1 MTYRIAQVLCVSLTL
16 NLAFASHADEQPF
29 PTSLDWGS
37 IVATDTTVDLHI
49 TSVPEDR
56 VIRIPRFNNPY
67 KRIFVRNAPDAA
79 ELKFK
84 PEVDEW
90 LITLPDPVADNSV
103 VAIETVGKPQLVT
116 EPIVNKADKQGRFTL
131 PAHNAVTHGELLR
144 YEPQPHKNTVGYWAN
159 EQDWCEWIVDFDQP
173 ATYQVEV
180 LQGCGK
186 GHGDSEVAV
195 SVGSNRLTFV
205 VEDTGHFQNFKPRT
219 IGTVQITQPGQQ
231 RLKVNAITKAKGAV
245 MDVRQ
250 IRLIPV
256 R

>member
-1 MTYRIAQVLCVSLTL
+1 MNRIILSLSL
-16 NLAFASHADEQPF
+16 LVALSIASRMHADERPF
-29 PTSLDWGS
+29 PASFDWGA
-37 IVATDTTVDLHI
+37 IVATDTSVDLHV

-67 KRIFVRNAPDAA
+67 KRIFVRNEPDAA
-79 ELKFK
+79 DLKFK

-90 LITLPDPVADNSV
+90 LITLPESV
-103 VAIETVGKPQLVT
+103 SDTSVIAIETVGRPQLMT
-116 EPIVNKADKQGRFTL
+116 EPVVIKVGKQGVFNL

-159 EQDWCEWIVDFDQP
+159 EKDWCEWIVNFDQ
-173 ATYQVEV
+173 AAKYEVEV

-186 GHGDSEVAV
+186 GHGGSEVTV
-195 SVGSNRLTFV
+195 SIGDSDVSFA
-205 VEDTGHFQNFKPRT
+205 VEDTGHFQNFKPRK
-219 IGTVQITQPGQQ
+219 IGTIRIDQPGQQ
-231 RLKVNAITKAKGAV
+231 SLKVVPISKAKGAV

-256 R
+256 K